1 VGEGLGVGIANVVN
15 VLNPEV
21 VVVGGGVI
29 AAGDLLLG
37 PARAVVAA
45 RALSPSKDLARI
57 VPARF
62 GAESGMLGA
71 AVLALDAEG

>member
-1 VGEGLGVGIANVVN
+1 
-15 VLNPEV
+15 
-21 VVVGGGVI
+21 
-29 AAGDLLLG
+29 
-37 PARAVVAA
+37 VAA